1 VGEDEIA
8 MVSLTV
14 GAAFVNLTMF
24 ADYYRRG
31 MVGDNRKVRAGDLQP
46 LPTLVRWGA
55 IALNLLALFSQLVL
69 LVSRGGVNLRS
80 PQEVLVT
87 SLLFGTPVVSLAI
100 LLDYN
105 RRRV

>member
-1 VGEDEIA
+1 MGGERR
-8 MVSLTV
+8 VLV
-14 GAAFVNLTMF
+14 
-24 ADYYRRG
+24 DYYRRG

-46 LPTLVRWGA
+46 LPTFVRWGA

-69 LVSRGGVNLRS
+69 LLSRGVDLQS

-87 SLLFGTPVVSLAI
+87 SLLAGTPVVSLAI

-105 RRRV
+105 RRRL